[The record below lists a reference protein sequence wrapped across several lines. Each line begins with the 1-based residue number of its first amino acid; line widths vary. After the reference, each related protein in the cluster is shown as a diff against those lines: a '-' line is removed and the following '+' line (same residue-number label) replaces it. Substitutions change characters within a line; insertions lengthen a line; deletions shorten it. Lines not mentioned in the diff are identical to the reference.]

1 MLGGNKCRS
10 YLKPHIDSSPSV
22 SFGDSGPHP
31 HFFVGQIPLP
41 EEIHWS
47 PGDSK
52 LHDMSA
58 EEVANQLVVFD
69 WELFSCVHEVRTL
82 PPSNHQHSAAL
93 PHTLTVQHTAILLHC
108 AHNNIKIFHVS
119 NYFNWQ
125 ISGDSF
131 SKDKFLVVCALNWLL
146 IVVFY
151 MHGRCFYSK

>member
-1 MLGGNKCRS
+1 MML
-10 YLKPHIDSSPSV
+10 LKTHIDLSPSV
-22 SFGDSGPHP
+22 SFGESGSHP

-82 PPSNHQHSAAL
+82 QHSAL
-93 PHTLTVQHTAILLHC
+93 LHHTLTVLQTAIALHC
-108 AHNNIKIFHVS
+108 AHYNIKIFHAS
-119 NYFNWQ
+119 SYFN
-125 ISGDSF
+125 
-131 SKDKFLVVCALNWLL
+131 V
-146 IVVFY
+146 
-151 MHGRCFYSK
+151 

>member
-1 MLGGNKCRS
+1 M
-10 YLKPHIDSSPSV
+10 

-31 HFFVGQIPLP
+31 HVFVGQIPLP

-82 PPSNHQHSAAL
+82 QPSDHQYSAAL
-93 PHTLTVQHTAILLHC
+93 HHRQTQASVKLLHC
-108 AHNNIKIFHVS
+108 IVHIISMCLMLAHNC
-119 NYFNWQ
+119 NWE
-125 ISGDSF
+125 ISGDLF
-131 SKDKFLVVCALNWLL
+131 SKEEFLVAL
-146 IVVFY
+146 
-151 MHGRCFYSK
+151 H